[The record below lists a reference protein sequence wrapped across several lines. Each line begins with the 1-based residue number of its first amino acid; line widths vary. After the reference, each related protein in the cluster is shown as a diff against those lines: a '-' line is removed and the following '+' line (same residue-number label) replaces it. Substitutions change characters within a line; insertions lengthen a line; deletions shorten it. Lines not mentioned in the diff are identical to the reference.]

1 MDSVFGTMRRRKQEE
16 READDNEPM
25 ETEGKGLYWL
35 VCESLTLLCFSRAVG
50 DDRKNEGCQ

>member
-25 ETEGKGLYWL
+25 ETEG
-35 VCESLTLLCFSRAVG
+35 EG
-50 DDRKNEGCQ
+50 DCLG